1 MAAAAIPTPV
11 KAGPRLAAAIVSVAV
26 AYHFS
31 LDSLA
36 AAWRYETPLAD
47 LVLVPPLA
55 ALLLVAA
62 SRRHPHVA
70 SFRLGRLDLL
80 VSGLLMLAAL
90 AFLAVGPVYWSK
102 YFWAMRLDLLTLPL
116 FAAAGVTL
124 LFGLRA
130 LVPLWFPLAFLL
142 LAWPL
147 PYLAALEHV
156 LEWFTQ
162 LTASAVAHV
171 DAVAGIATA
180 VDGSDGSRY
189 VVDHAGHSVV
199 VSVAS
204 ACSGV
209 NSLVGFGIVGAAA
222 VWFIRGGVVRRALWL
237 ACGACLVW
245 ALNVV
250 RILSVLLVARRLGEQ
265 AAFDV
270 LHPVAGIITLNVAF
284 LVAFALLPL
293 FGLRRRR
300 LDDEDEIVDTPL
312 ARSAPP
318 AEQATRGRVAA
329 RLVVLVAAT
338 ATLALADSQL
348 QASAKGFEP
357 TGRTVLTAFV
367 ERAAA
372 PRGWRIRRVE
382 TIGWAAPYY
391 GRHSTWVRYRLRS
404 HGRPAAQGRFTVW
417 ADAILSPNLGALDAY
432 SLAHCYAF
440 HGFDVETARRV
451 DLGSGVIGQLFV
463 YRTAHATWH
472 ALAWEWPVLLRRK
485 VEHERVV
492 LLASA
497 ITRPRARATA
507 SSGGV
512 ARKALALLDSGARSE
527 DSNASLSG
535 ALARLGS
542 ELVTERI
549 MSRPRA

>member
-1 MAAAAIPTPV
+1 MASAALPTPV
-11 KAGPRLAAAIVSVAV
+11 RAGPRLAAAIVSVAV

-36 AAWRYETPLAD
+36 AAWRHETPLAD

-62 SRRHPHVA
+62 TRRYPHVA

-80 VSGLLMLAAL
+80 VGGLLMLMAL
-90 AFLAVGPVYWSK
+90 GFLAIGPVYWSK

-156 LEWFTQ
+156 LEWFTR
-162 LTASAVAHV
+162 LTASAVGHV
-171 DAVAGIATA
+171 NGVAGIAVA

-189 VVDHAGHSVV
+189 VVEHGGHSLV

-209 NSLVGFGIVGAAA
+209 NSLVGFGVVGAAA
-222 VWFIRGGVVRRALWL
+222 VWFIRGGAVRRVLWL
-237 ACGACLVW
+237 AFGACLVW

-250 RILSVLLVARRLGEQ
+250 RILSVLLVARRLGEH

-270 LHPVAGIITLNVAF
+270 LHPVAGILALNMAF
-284 LVAFALLPL
+284 LLAFAFLPA

-300 LDDEDEIVDTPL
+300 FDDEEIVDTPL

-318 AEQATRGRVAA
+318 AEQATRGRVAV

-338 ATLALADSQL
+338 ATLALADGQL
-348 QASAKGFEP
+348 QASATGFEP
-357 TGRTVLTAFV
+357 TGRTMLSAFV
-367 ERAAA
+367 ERPLA

-391 GRHSTWVRYRLRS
+391 GRHSTWVRFRLRS
-404 HGRPAAQGRFTVW
+404 RSRAGQGRFTVW
-417 ADAILSPNLGALDAY
+417 ADAVLSPDLGALDAY
-432 SLAHCYAF
+432 TLAHCYAF

-463 YRTAHATWH
+463 YRTAEATWH
-472 ALAWEWPVLLRRK
+472 ALAWEWPVLRRQK
-485 VEHERVV
+485 VEHERIV

-497 ITRPRARATA
+497 LTRPHVRATT

-512 ARKALALLDSGARSE
+512 AKKALALLDAGAKSRDE
-527 DSNASLSG
+527 NADLSR
-535 ALARLGS
+535 ALERLGS
-542 ELVTERI
+542 QLISVRI
-549 MSRPRA
+549 ASRPQA